1 MIHVQI
7 ASQVTA
13 DGVDGIRWVL
23 VDGGSA
29 PAVAAPPPAALLA
42 AAAEAPTRE
51 ASARSQVSLAL
62 LKAAVL
68 GLGLG
73 TALWACQVW
82 LGPTTVPWLA
92 PSNAAGPAQRPVP
105 TDSPADRPTGVR
117 PMPTPNAPA
126 ASAPLVT
133 AELR

>member
-13 DGVDGIRWVL
+13 TGVDGVRWVL
-23 VDGGSA
+23 VDGGGA
-29 PAVAAPPPAALLA
+29 PAVAPAPPAAVLA

-73 TALWACQVW
+73 TALWAGQAW

-105 TDSPADRPTGVR
+105 TDSPAGVR
-117 PMPTPNAPA
+117 PMPLPTPAAPA